1 MNIQVTDGQLTDS
14 VIVGL
19 NIREYAKVFSVSE
32 TTVRTRIREKKV
44 NCYKQN
50 NKWVIRIDEN
60 EILDSSNKLDNQL
73 ISEVDRFNTLR
84 PKDNHRQSE

>member
-1 MNIQVTDGQLTDS
+1 M
-14 VIVGL
+14 
-19 NIREYAKVFSVSE
+19 
-32 TTVRTRIREKKV
+32 V

-73 ISEVDRFNTLR
+73 ISEVDRFSTLR

>member
-19 NIREYAKVFSVSE
+19 NIKEYAKVFSVSE
-32 TTVRTRIREKKV
+32 TTVRSRIRENKV
-44 NCYKQN
+44 NCYKLN

-60 EILDSSNKLDNQL
+60 EILSLFYYLYAALLSK
-73 ISEVDRFNTLR
+73 I
-84 PKDNHRQSE
+84 

>member
-19 NIREYAKVFSVSE
+19 NIKEYAKVFSVSE

-50 NKWVIRIDEN
+50 NKWVIR
-60 EILDSSNKLDNQL
+60 LMKMKFL
-73 ISEVDRFNTLR
+73 IVAIS
-84 PKDNHRQSE
+84 

>member
-19 NIREYAKVFSVSE
+19 NIKEYAKVFSVSE

-60 EILDSSNKLDNQL
+60 EILDSSNKLDK